1 MAVLTISRQFG
12 AGGRTLGE
20 AIATRL
26 EYRYVEEDLIKE
38 LAIKAKVSARQ
49 IKEFEERGISKLLKF
64 LDKIVSASYVD
75 RLSSDD
81 YRYVDEE
88 IYMGAIKTVIEDLY
102 HDGNVVIIGRGG
114 QYILKGCENVRRI
127 LLIGSLEHRV
137 RFMMERYSLSEARAA
152 KAIRRADQIRTRFL
166 NLFASEGAHD
176 DPLTYD
182 LTINME
188 QLSMEEA
195 EGVVVGLI
203 RP

>member
-20 AIATRL
+20 AIAKRL
-26 EYRYVEEDLIKE
+26 GYRYVEEDLIKE

-102 HDGNVVIIGRGG
+102 QEGNVVIIGRGG

-127 LLIGSLEHRV
+127 LLIASLEHRV
-137 RFMMERYSLSEARAA
+137 RFMMERYSLSEDRAA

-182 LTINME
+182 LTMNME
-188 QLSMEEA
+188 QLSIEEA
-195 EGVVVGLI
+195 ERIAVGLI
-203 RP
+203 TA

>member
-20 AIATRL
+20 ATAKRL
-26 EYRYVEEDLIKE
+26 GYRYVEEDLIKE

-75 RLSSDD
+75 RLASDD

-88 IYMGAIKTVIEDLY
+88 IYMGAIKTVIEEL
-102 HDGNVVIIGRGG
+102 HQDGNVVIIGRGG
-114 QYILKGCENVRRI
+114 QYILKGCENVHHI
-127 LLIGSLEHRV
+127 LLIASLEHRV
-137 RFMMERYSLSEARAA
+137 RFMMERYSLSEDRAA

-166 NLFASEGAHD
+166 NLFAPEGAHD

-182 LTINME
+182 LTINMG

-195 EGVVVGLI
+195 ERILVALI
-203 RP
+203 TD

>member
-20 AIATRL
+20 SISKRL
-26 EYRYVEEDLIKE
+26 GYRYVEEDLIKE

-49 IKEFEERGISKLLKF
+49 IKDFEERGISKLLKF

-75 RLSSDD
+75 RLASDN

-102 HDGNVVIIGRGG
+102 REGDVVIIGRGA
-114 QYILKGCENVRRI
+114 QYILKGYENVRHI
-127 LLIGSLEHRV
+127 LLIAGLEHRI
-137 RFMMERYSLSEARAA
+137 RFMMEKYSLNEARAA
-152 KAIRRADQIRTRFL
+152 KAITRADQIRTRFL
-166 NLFASEGAHD
+166 NLFAPEGSHN
-176 DPLTYD
+176 DPLRYD
-182 LTINME
+182 VTINME

-195 EGVVVGLI
+195 EGVVVSLI
-203 RP
+203 SD